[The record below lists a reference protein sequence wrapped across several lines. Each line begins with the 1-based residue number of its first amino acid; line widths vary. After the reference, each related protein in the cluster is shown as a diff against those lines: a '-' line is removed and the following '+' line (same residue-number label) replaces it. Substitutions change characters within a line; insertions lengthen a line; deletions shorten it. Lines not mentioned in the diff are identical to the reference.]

1 MRKLH
6 TYTLI
11 LALAGPLV
19 GCQADESRIEARAV
33 TQYTIEDFLGTT
45 NVLGSSFSPDKSK
58 ILVSSDETGVYNA
71 FAIPV
76 DDGDA
81 IQLTASTT
89 DGIFVRSYFPEDERF
104 IYLAD
109 VGGNELDHV
118 YVRELDGS
126 VTDLTPGESLK
137 ADFLGWAQDDRS
149 FFISTNERD
158 NRYFDIY
165 EISVDGYE
173 QTLIY
178 EDETGYQFADISP
191 DKRHIAFAKPNTT
204 NDSDIFLY
212 DRETGT
218 MEHLTPHEG
227 EVNHQPQTFSPDGS
241 SLYFLTDEGSEFT
254 YLVRLELASG
264 AREIVVQP
272 DWDVWYGYFSKHGKY
287 LVVGIN
293 NDARTEIRVYD
304 AETMTPVRLP
314 EIPAGDITS
323 VGFSGDE
330 AVMAFYVSGSRNPRD
345 LFVYDMSG
353 DEPHQLTNTLDA
365 NIDPDELVD
374 AEVVRFASYDGVEIP
389 GVLYRPHQVSRE
401 AKGPALVWVHGGPG
415 GQSRVGYSGLIQY
428 LVNHGYV
435 VYAINN
441 RGSSGYGKTFY
452 KMDDRRHGEA
462 DLADCVASKEMLIAT
477 GYVDPDRIGIIGGSY
492 GGYMVLAALTLAPE
506 EFAVGVDLFGISNWV
521 RTLENIPPWWES
533 FRLALYTELGDPA
546 QDSERLRR
554 ISPLFSAAN
563 ITKPMMVL
571 QGANDPRVLQV
582 ESDEIV
588 AAAEANGVPVQYIVF
603 EDEGHGF
610 IKKEN
615 QLEGYRAILEF
626 LDTHLKGVPAATI
639 AE

>member
-1 MRKLH
+1 M
-6 TYTLI
+6 
-11 LALAGPLV
+11 
-19 GCQADESRIEARAV
+19 
-33 TQYTIEDFLGTT
+33 
-45 NVLGSSFSPDKSK
+45 
-58 ILVSSDETGVYNA
+58 SSDETGVYNA

>member
-1 MRKLH
+1 
-6 TYTLI
+6 
-11 LALAGPLV
+11 
-19 GCQADESRIEARAV
+19 
-33 TQYTIEDFLGTT
+33 
-45 NVLGSSFSPDKSK
+45 
-58 ILVSSDETGVYNA
+58 VSSDETGVYNA